1 MPRLVLPLALA
12 ALLLAA
18 IAPAQAQGLPN
29 PLGLHG
35 FNLGMT
41 LAEVRGQKFP
51 GTAAGPAATGAKLIC
66 SGDGLSKA
74 DDIAL
79 LPGDALR
86 EIGVKGCRF
95 FDSAGDGKRAA
106 PLKVGGQEAE
116 VTFLVSPKSDDPA
129 ASERLYLILAKAGP
143 AHFDDLV
150 AAYTAQLGPPNVRLG
165 QLQIWQNGQAAL
177 MINAEP
183 SKSSGVAYVD
193 KALSEKVT
201 ASADAKAK
209 PGADKKR

>member
-1 MPRLVLPLALA
+1 MPRLVLPLAMA
-12 ALLLAA
+12 ALLLAVA
-18 IAPAQAQGLPN
+18 APAQAQGLPN

-51 GTAAGPAATGAKLIC
+51 GPAAGPAATKAKLIC

-79 LPGDALR
+79 LPGEPLR

-95 FDSAGDGKRAA
+95 FDSAGDGKRNV
-106 PLKVGGQEAE
+106 PLKVGGRDAE
-116 VTFLVSPKSDDPA
+116 VTFLVTPKSDDPA
-129 ASERLYLILAKAGP
+129 VSERLYLILAKAGP
-143 AHFDDLV
+143 TDFDDLV

-165 QLQIWQNGQAAL
+165 QLKIWQNGQAAL

-183 SKSSGVAYVD
+183 SKSSSVAYVD
-193 KALSEKVT
+193 KALSQMVT
-201 ASADAKAK
+201 ASTDAKAK
-209 PGADKKR
+209 PGTDKKQ